1 MISRRSLVST
11 LPALACLT
19 TLASFSMVSAARA
32 FEFQPYSKA
41 RVDAAI
47 KSGEPVIIHVY
58 APWCLQCR
66 AQAANLASMAKDPQ
80 LDRVR
85 FFKVD
90 YDDQKDVVAALNC
103 PRSTLIAYKGG
114 KEVDRMSWGTS
125 LDDVVKVI
133 QAAY

>member
-1 MISRRSLVST
+1 MISRRSLVSA
-11 LPALACLT
+11 LPAILGLSA
-19 TLASFSMVSAARA
+19 LASLSLTSAAQA

-41 RVDAAI
+41 AADAAI
-47 KSGEPVIIHVY
+47 KSGKPVIIHVY

-66 AQAANLASMAKDPQ
+66 AQAANLAGMANDPQ
-80 LDRVR
+80 LDRIT

-103 PRSTLIAYKGG
+103 PRSTLIGYKGG

-125 LDDVVKVI
+125 REDVVKVI
-133 QAAY
+133 QAAF